1 MEKRNVIAHIFA
13 AIVFFIFSIILF
25 KMGNGSIV
33 VAQYFQHNGDPEAKK
48 GLATLI
54 VMYGLI
60 LSAVSGLNFAL
71 SDDDQRFVSWIIATI
86 IIAVAFFVFSLFSL
100 HVVIVYIIGGIVTI
114 WWIIVAIKEILSV
127 YYNYDS
133 WAVWAIAICRV
144 ILVITLLSFIVV
156 WYFNQSYSSNPAEQ
170 FNNFITTCNIAGV
183 LAILSS
189 ISFVGESIIWLRY
202 LDY

>member
-13 AIVFFIFSIILF
+13 ASVFFIFSIILF

-100 HVVIVYIIGGIVTI
+100 HVVIVYIIGGIVIALSLAYLVYTL
-114 WWIIVAIKEILSV
+114 IIYLKLRHKEKKEREE
-127 YYNYDS
+127 NE
-133 WAVWAIAICRV
+133 V
-144 ILVITLLSFIVV
+144 IDV
-156 WYFNQSYSSNPAEQ
+156 
-170 FNNFITTCNIAGV
+170 
-183 LAILSS
+183 
-189 ISFVGESIIWLRY
+189 
-202 LDY
+202 